1 LPREQVEKNVSVH
14 VETAGDALVLT
25 IDRPETNNAI
35 DRATAK
41 QIGEAVTAAS
51 SDEKVRGVILA
62 AAGERVF
69 SAGGDL
75 HEILAALDDG
85 VAADV
90 TSLFESLAA
99 IEACDVPVIAAVQ
112 GDVFGGAA
120 ELLLLCDLVIIEE
133 HVHIAFRHAR
143 MGLSPAWGGM
153 TRLLERVGPL
163 EASRMLLTAEKITAA
178 DAMRVGL
185 VSEVVPRGF
194 VRERALARVSHIA
207 DNPRSTVAALKRA
220 LREVR
225 ASLRAAAVASERAAF
240 EERWGSSDHLS
251 AMKTFRE
258 RK

>member
-1 LPREQVEKNVSVH
+1 MSLH
-14 VETAGDALVLT
+14 VENAGDAVVLT
-25 IDRPETNNAI
+25 INRPATNNAI
-35 DRATAK
+35 DRATAEK
-41 QIGEAVTAAS
+41 IRDAVTAAS
-51 SDEKVRGVILA
+51 ADEKVRGVILT
-62 AAGERVF
+62 AAGDRVF
-69 SAGGDL
+69 SSGGDL
-75 HEILAALDDG
+75 HEILRALDEG
-85 VAADV
+85 SAADV
-90 TSLFESLAA
+90 VSLSASLSA

-120 ELLLLCDLVIIEE
+120 ELLLLCDFVIIEE

-163 EASRMLLTAEKITAA
+163 EASRMLLTAEKITAP

-207 DNPRSTVAALKRA
+207 DNPRGTVAALKRA

-225 ASLRAAAVASERAAF
+225 ASLRAPAVETERAAF
-240 EERWGSSDHLS
+240 EDRWGGPDHVS
-251 AMKTFRE
+251 AMKAFRE